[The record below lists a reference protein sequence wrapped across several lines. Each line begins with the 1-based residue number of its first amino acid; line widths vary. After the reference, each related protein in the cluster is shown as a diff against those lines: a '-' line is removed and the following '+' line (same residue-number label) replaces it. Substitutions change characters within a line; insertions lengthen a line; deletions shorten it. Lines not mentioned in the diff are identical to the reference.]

1 MRMVLGEGGL
11 WLRGETKE
19 LGYIKHIKRRIVKS
33 INECFLSILYQLS
46 FVRYDNFFININ
58 ANRRYTIHASRKQ
71 RIVNCKKTNA
81 NPCLR
86 CDV

>member
-11 WLRGETKE
+11 WLRGDEE
-19 LGYIKHIKRRIVKS
+19 LRNIKHIKRRIVRS

-58 ANRRYTIHASRKQ
+58 ANRR
-71 RIVNCKKTNA
+71 
-81 NPCLR
+81 
-86 CDV
+86 